1 MEEFTFTLL
10 LDYLYHRFSITFIL
24 TMLGVV
30 IRILMS
36 SVSSKQKVSIGEV
49 LASTMFSTI
58 LMCAIAEAIQIAF
71 TLYVLICVVAGMWNT
86 KIVNLAMNSKFMTKL
101 VTKYLKNIA
110 GPVAKTLTDT
120 LDDENNGVDKS
131 KDDTKKENREG

>member
-101 VTKYLKNIA
+101 VTKYLKI
-110 GPVAKTLTDT
+110 
-120 LDDENNGVDKS
+120 
-131 KDDTKKENREG
+131 

>member
-71 TLYVLICVVAGMWNT
+71 TLYVLICVVAGMWST

-131 KDDTKKENREG
+131 KDNTKKENREG

>member
-71 TLYVLICVVAGMWNT
+71 TLYVLICVVAGMWST

-131 KDDTKKENREG
+131 KDDTKKENRGG

>member
-131 KDDTKKENREG
+131 KDDTKKEDREG